1 MNNKQMKKAT
11 VDAINVMIRHAD
23 KGPSG
28 FWVED
33 HEGCGN
39 PAVFP
44 EFEED
49 LKRGRLVQKEHYF
62 CPWNTAIMY
71 DDGHSNI
78 NTGCYRSCS
87 ISKARYLTTEE
98 LKEVLARFK
107 TRMENGDYDCFDHL
121 SPLLT
126 KDESRHIEDRIL
138 AEQHERERCERQ
150 KRQDRLKKAAALIAK
165 YLDKK
170 SLLAINYGEDTCV
183 DEEDGLVFFNPDSR
197 KDVVGAEKMS
207 YDEYLDVQLASLGHA
222 YRSGFANGIFNYLLE
237 FKGQIEK
244 VKPKHIC
251 FKRVFISGMYTD
263 GTMFDNKEDH
273 VWMDKSGFEECAVGD
288 SVSFCAEVY
297 RYVKTGNGKLIDY
310 GLRNP
315 TGIQKI
321 EAYELP
327 SDDELIVQEV
337 EQLICETCFLS
348 EQCNRNYCT
357 MDPKKK
363 RLLKQEMFRAI
374 KAQTDKETQK

>member
-1 MNNKQMKKAT
+1 MNNKQTKKAT

-44 EFEED
+44 EFEEG

-71 DDGHSNI
+71 GDGHGNI
-78 NTGCYRSCS
+78 NTGCYHSCS

-98 LKEVLARFK
+98 LKEVLVRFK
-107 TRMENGDYDCFDHL
+107 TRMENGDYDCVDHL

-126 KDESRHIEDRIL
+126 KAESSHIEDRIL
-138 AEQHERERCERQ
+138 AEQHECERCERQ

-165 YLDKK
+165 YPDKK

-207 YDEYLDVQLASLGHA
+207 KDVL
-222 YRSGFANGIFNYLLE
+222 
-237 FKGQIEK
+237 
-244 VKPKHIC
+244 
-251 FKRVFISGMYTD
+251 
-263 GTMFDNKEDH
+263 
-273 VWMDKSGFEECAVGD
+273 
-288 SVSFCAEVY
+288 
-297 RYVKTGNGKLIDY
+297 
-310 GLRNP
+310 
-315 TGIQKI
+315 
-321 EAYELP
+321 
-327 SDDELIVQEV
+327 
-337 EQLICETCFLS
+337 
-348 EQCNRNYCT
+348 
-357 MDPKKK
+357 
-363 RLLKQEMFRAI
+363 
-374 KAQTDKETQK
+374 